1 MKNGHR
7 AISVALIGADGTG
20 KSTISRRV
28 VETLGLPAKHVYMGV
43 NLESSNLL
51 LPTTRLLLEAKRLRG
66 RRPDAVGPPRS
77 QPQQSGGGVVRRAV
91 GGVKSALRLLN
102 WAAEEWFRQVV
113 VWWHQRRGYVVV
125 LDRHFY
131 ADYYRHGIANGEDVP
146 LASRLHGAM
155 LERYYPKPDLFILL
169 DAPAEVLFDR
179 KGEGTL
185 GLLAERQQEYREMC
199 GALGNCEVVSV
210 EQPLDD
216 VVAQIAAM
224 IRDTA
229 SRGVSPVTPQLE
241 SSGLE

>member
-28 VETLGLPAKHVYMGV
+28 VETLGLPARHVYMGV

-77 QPQQSGGGVVRRAV
+77 QPRQSGGVVRRV
-91 GGVKSALRLLN
+91 LGGVKSALRLLN
-102 WAAEEWFRQVV
+102 WAAEEWFRQAV

-155 LERYYPKPDLFILL
+155 LARFYPRPDLFILL
-169 DAPAEVLFDR
+169 DAPAEVLFNR
-179 KGEGTL
+179 KGEGTVL
-185 GLLAERQQEYREMC
+185 LLAERQQEYREMC
-199 GALGNCEVVSV
+199 AAQGNCEVVSA
-210 EQPLDD
+210 EQP
-216 VVAQIAAM
+216 VEEAVAQIAAM
-224 IRDTA
+224 IRDVA
-229 SRGVSPVTPQLE
+229 SHNVRPVPAQLE
-241 SSGLE
+241 KTGLER